1 MMDRFKSKDND
12 NEWLPI
18 SDLMSVLMMV
28 FIIISV
34 FYMLQVKKDKDQ
46 IEEIAVTFDKLQKG
60 LYQDLEK
67 EFKND
72 LEDWNAEIDSSKLSI
87 RFLVPEDT
95 NLGTPKIFFNPGSAN
110 ITVYGKSIL
119 KDFFPRFKKIIYSE
133 TYKNSIEE
141 IRIEGHTSSDWVGET
156 SNNAYYR
163 NMKLSQ
169 DRTRNVLRFT
179 LESVRDKQEKAWLR
193 EYLSSNGLSSSKLIL
208 DSLGKENFIA
218 SRRVEFRVKTKA
230 EDAILKIVNSE

>member
-67 EFKND
+67 EFKTHNC
-72 LEDWNAEIDSSKLSI
+72 LRAALID
-87 RFLVPEDT
+87 F
-95 NLGTPKIFFNPGSAN
+95 
-110 ITVYGKSIL
+110 
-119 KDFFPRFKKIIYSE
+119 
-133 TYKNSIEE
+133 
-141 IRIEGHTSSDWVGET
+141 
-156 SNNAYYR
+156 
-163 NMKLSQ
+163 
-169 DRTRNVLRFT
+169 RTLP
-179 LESVRDKQEKAWLR
+179 
-193 EYLSSNGLSSSKLIL
+193 
-208 DSLGKENFIA
+208 
-218 SRRVEFRVKTKA
+218 A
-230 EDAILKIVNSE
+230 EDFLDKYED

>member
-1 MMDRFKSKDND
+1 MDRFSNKSSE

-60 LYQDLEK
+60 LYQDLK
-67 EFKND
+67 QEFKND
-72 LEDWNAEIDSSKLSI
+72 LEGWNAEIDSIKLSI
-87 RFLVPEDT
+87 RFLVPEKST
-95 NLGTPKIFFNPGSAN
+95 FGTPKIFFAPGDDN
-110 ITVYGKSIL
+110 ITAYGKSIL
-119 KDFFPRFKKIIYSE
+119 ADFFPRFRKIIYSD

-141 IRIEGHTSSDWVGET
+141 IRIEGHTSSDWLGE
-156 SNNAYYR
+156 SYNNAYYR
-163 NMKLSQ
+163 NMELSQ
-169 DRTRNVLRFT
+169 GRTRNVLKFT
-179 LESVRDKQEKAWLR
+179 LESVNDLDEKDWLR
-193 EYLSSNGLSSSKLIL
+193 EYLSSNGLSSSKIIE
-208 DSLGKENFIA
+208 DSQGKENFIA

-230 EDAILKIVNSE
+230 EDAILKIVNSK

>member
-1 MMDRFKSKDND
+1 MDRFSNKSSE

-60 LYQDLEK
+60 LYQDLK
-67 EFKND
+67 QEFKND
-72 LEDWNAEIDSSKLSI
+72 LEGWNAEIDSIKLSI
-87 RFLVPEDT
+87 RFLVPEKST
-95 NLGTPKIFFNPGSAN
+95 FVTPKIFFAPGDDN
-110 ITVYGKSIL
+110 ITAYGKSIL
-119 KDFFPRFKKIIYSE
+119 ADFFPRFRKIIYSD

-141 IRIEGHTSSDWVGET
+141 IRIEGHTSSDWLGE
-156 SNNAYYR
+156 SYNNAYYR
-163 NMKLSQ
+163 NMELSQ
-169 DRTRNVLRFT
+169 GRTRNVLKFT
-179 LESVRDKQEKAWLR
+179 LESVNDLDEKDWLR
-193 EYLSSNGLSSSKLIL
+193 EYLSSNGLSSSKIIE
-208 DSLGKENFIA
+208 DSQGKENFIA

-230 EDAILKIVNSE
+230 EDAILKIVNSK